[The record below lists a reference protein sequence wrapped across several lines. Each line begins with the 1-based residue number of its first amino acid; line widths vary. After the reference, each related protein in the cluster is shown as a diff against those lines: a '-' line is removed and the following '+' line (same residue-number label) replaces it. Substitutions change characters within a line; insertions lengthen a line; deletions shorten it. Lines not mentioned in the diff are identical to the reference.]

1 MTQRTR
7 YFHVV
12 RARWAPESYSLSA
25 RRLRTVWAPL
35 LVCAALAACSSKP
48 AIPDWQMNAH
58 GSTEKA
64 LQAYLTGNSRVEE
77 QEWARARRELAST
90 GRLDLVARAELLRCA
105 AQAASLALTQ
115 ACPPFE
121 ALQQDAA
128 GPDKA
133 YANYLL
139 GCPLAADERAL
150 LPPAQRPVA
159 TALAQSSAANAAA
172 VLKGVEDPLSRLVA
186 AGTLFR
192 AGQAGREVVALAV
205 DAASAQGW
213 RRPLMAWLTVQANLA
228 QAAGDAEA
236 AAQARRRL
244 ALMAP

>member
-1 MTQRTR
+1 
-7 YFHVV
+7 
-12 RARWAPESYSLSA
+12 
-25 RRLRTVWAPL
+25 
-35 LVCAALAACSSKP
+35 
-48 AIPDWQMNAH
+48 MNAH

-77 QEWARARRELAST
+77 QEWARVRRELAST

-105 AQAASLALTQ
+105 AQAASLALAQ

-128 GPDKA
+128 GPEKA

-139 GCPLAADERAL
+139 GRPLAADELAL
-150 LPPAQRPVA
+150 LPHAQRPVA
-159 TALAQSSAANAAA
+159 VALAQSSAANAAA
-172 VLKGVEDPLSRLVA
+172 LLKGVEDPLSRLVA

-192 AGQAGREVVALAV
+192 AGQAGRGVAALAV
-205 DAASAQGW
+205 DTASAQGW
-213 RRPLMAWLTVQANLA
+213 RRPLMAWLTVQADLA
-228 QAAGDAEA
+228 QVAGDAEA

>member
-1 MTQRTR
+1 MDCVQ
-7 YFHVV
+7 
-12 RARWAPESYSLSA
+12 
-25 RRLRTVWAPL
+25 
-35 LVCAALAACSSKP
+35 
-48 AIPDWQMNAH
+48 
-58 GSTEKA
+58 
-64 LQAYLTGNSRVEE
+64 
-77 QEWARARRELAST
+77 
-90 GRLDLVARAELLRCA
+90 
-105 AQAASLALTQ
+105 QAAGAIQQRDGTRSAQ

-128 GPDKA
+128 GPEKA

-139 GCPLAADERAL
+139 GRPLAADELAL

-172 VLKGVEDPLSRLVA
+172 LLKGVEDPLSRLVA

-192 AGQAGREVVALAV
+192 AGQAGREVAALAV
-205 DAASAQGW
+205 DTASAQGW

>member
-1 MTQRTR
+1 M
-7 YFHVV
+7 
-12 RARWAPESYSLSA
+12 
-25 RRLRTVWAPL
+25 
-35 LVCAALAACSSKP
+35 
-48 AIPDWQMNAH
+48 
-58 GSTEKA
+58 
-64 LQAYLTGNSRVEE
+64 
-77 QEWARARRELAST
+77 
-90 GRLDLVARAELLRCA
+90 
-105 AQAASLALTQ
+105 
-115 ACPPFE
+115 
-121 ALQQDAA
+121 
-128 GPDKA
+128 
-133 YANYLL
+133 
-139 GCPLAADERAL
+139 AADERAL

-213 RRPLMAWLTVQANLA
+213 RRPLMAWLTVQADLA
-228 QAAGDAEA
+228 QVAGDAEA

>member
-7 YFHVV
+7 FFLTAWPRGVC
-12 RARWAPESYSLSA
+12 PPSSLSA

-77 QEWARARRELAST
+77 QEWSRARRELAST

-105 AQAASLALTQ
+105 AQGASLALTQ
-115 ACPPFE
+115 ACPLFE

-128 GPDKA
+128 GPEKA

-139 GCPLAADERAL
+139 GRPLAADELAL
-150 LPPAQRPVA
+150 LPPAQRPV
-159 TALAQSSAANAAA
+159 SGS
-172 VLKGVEDPLSRLVA
+172 
-186 AGTLFR
+186 
-192 AGQAGREVVALAV
+192 
-205 DAASAQGW
+205 
-213 RRPLMAWLTVQANLA
+213 
-228 QAAGDAEA
+228 
-236 AAQARRRL
+236 
-244 ALMAP
+244 

>member
-1 MTQRTR
+1 MLEPRLGSLLVLGR
-7 YFHVV
+7 HPIGVVGGGDVLVGSLHVV
-12 RARWAPESYSLSA
+12 PGGLPGEPE
-25 RRLRTVWAPL
+25 
-35 LVCAALAACSSKP
+35 
-48 AIPDWQMNAH
+48 
-58 GSTEKA
+58 E
-64 LQAYLTGNSRVEE
+64 
-77 QEWARARRELAST
+77 
-90 GRLDLVARAELLRCA
+90 LVARAELLRCA

-128 GPDKA
+128 GPEKA

-139 GCPLAADERAL
+139 GRPLAADELAL

-172 VLKGVEDPLSRLVA
+172 LLKGVEDPLSRLVA

-213 RRPLMAWLTVQANLA
+213 RRPLMAWLTVQAV
-228 QAAGDAEA
+228 
-236 AAQARRRL
+236 
-244 ALMAP
+244 

>member
-7 YFHVV
+7 FFQAA
-12 RARWAPESYSLSA
+12 RARWAPESSSLSA
-25 RRLRTVWAPL
+25 RRLCTVWAPL

-128 GPDKA
+128 GPEKA

-139 GCPLAADERAL
+139 GRPLAADELAL

-172 VLKGVEDPLSRLVA
+172 LLKGVEDPLSRLVA

>member
-1 MTQRTR
+1 MTQRTC
-7 YFHVV
+7 FFLT
-12 RARWAPESYSLSA
+12 AWPRWICPPAGPSAP
-25 RRLRTVWAPL
+25 RMRTVWAPL
-35 LVCAALAACSSKP
+35 LVCTALASCSSKP

-64 LQAYLTGNSRVEE
+64 LQAYLTGNSRVEG
-77 QEWARARRELAST
+77 QEWTRVRRELAST

-105 AQAASLALTQ
+105 AQAASLALMQ

-128 GPDKA
+128 GPEKA

-139 GCPLAADERAL
+139 GRPLEDDELAL

-159 TALAQSSAANAAA
+159 TALAHSSAANAAA
-172 VLKGVEDPLSRLVA
+172 LLKAVEDPLSRLVA

-213 RRPLMAWLTVQANLA
+213 RRPLMAWLTVQADLA
-228 QAAGDAEA
+228 QGAGDAEA

>member
-1 MTQRTR
+1 MTQRTC
-7 YFHVV
+7 FFLT
-12 RARWAPESYSLSA
+12 AWPRWVCPPAGLSA

-77 QEWARARRELAST
+77 QEWARVRRELAST

-105 AQAASLALTQ
+105 AQAASLALAQ

-128 GPDKA
+128 GPEKA

-139 GCPLAADERAL
+139 GRPLAADELAL
-150 LPPAQRPVA
+150 LPHAQRPVA
-159 TALAQSSAANAAA
+159 VALAQSSAANAAA
-172 VLKGVEDPLSRLVA
+172 LLKAVEDPLSRLVG

-192 AGQAGREVVALAV
+192 AGQAGRELAAVAV
-205 DAASAQGW
+205 DTASAQGW

-228 QAAGDAEA
+228 QAAGDAEV

>member
-1 MTQRTR
+1 M
-7 YFHVV
+7 
-12 RARWAPESYSLSA
+12 
-25 RRLRTVWAPL
+25 RTVWAPL
-35 LVCAALAACSSKP
+35 LVCTALASCSSKP

-105 AQAASLALTQ
+105 AQAASLALAQ

-121 ALQQDAA
+121 ALQQDAT
-128 GPDKA
+128 GPEKA

-139 GCPLAADERAL
+139 GRRLAADELAL

-159 TALAQSSAANAAA
+159 TALAQSSAANAAT

-192 AGQAGREVVALAV
+192 AGQAGREVAAVAV
-205 DAASAQGW
+205 DTASAQGW